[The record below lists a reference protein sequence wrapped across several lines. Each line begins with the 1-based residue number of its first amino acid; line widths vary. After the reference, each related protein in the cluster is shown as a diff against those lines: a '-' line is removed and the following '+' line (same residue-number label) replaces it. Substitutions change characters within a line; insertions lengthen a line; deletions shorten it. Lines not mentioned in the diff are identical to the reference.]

1 MRRVTRCSEPDV
13 VCTLQSQT
21 NMANSNIQR
30 SVRSGGAI
38 NKSNHFWTDE
48 ETLFMLNQIKK
59 LDILKFIDGRKHR
72 NVHMFKKVSNKMV
85 EAGFVRTVEQI
96 RCRWKSLKQ
105 SYCKAKSHNSTS
117 GSDTVKCPYFDFLN
131 EMLGRWHLAGTG
143 DQGIDVCFDNKPVT
157 APEYSQ
163 PATPPT
169 PSSSA
174 LNAQAAISQVRERQL
189 AAHPLPL
196 VSGTPPSDASPSVPG
211 LPHPEH
217 CEGVASGLRGP
228 LPEQPNTTS
237 SLPGPAPSLPTTA
250 PPNQR
255 SKSQVALPGHHST
268 TFCAEEAVLQKM
280 RWASQE
286 LQHSAS
292 VEASIQLCNLI
303 RCCAD
308 SLRSLRDLQFSS
320 DF

>member
-217 CEGVASGLRGP
+217 S
-228 LPEQPNTTS
+228 
-237 SLPGPAPSLPTTA
+237 